1 MSKFITGKR
10 VSAVIGILIKIF
22 IVVVIFSVIFAAIR
36 GVNYWRSNIDSNDNY
51 YLTHNKESF
60 EREVEDAR
68 VVMISYDELH
78 GFHIKPKEI
87 TKKGIIITFGD
98 ELNDCNYERAMECAA
113 NGYEVMSFFYFGK
126 MHQTDYLSEV
136 PLEYFQTILDYA
148 KKNCTSTDII
158 TVIGSSKGAEMAL
171 LLQNYYPEITNLVL
185 FSPSSHVF
193 QGLGDEATSSWS
205 FKGEPIP
212 FVDFKSSSLMSRAEL
227 MSSDMFYTNYS
238 FRSRYSSSLKNS
250 DNADAA
256 KIKTDNFKGKI
267 LLFAG
272 EDDRY
277 WNSAAMAKEI
287 YEDNKDKAEIYTY
300 PNVGHNF
307 LKGSSLY
314 RYKLG

>member
-1 MSKFITGKR
+1 
-10 VSAVIGILIKIF
+10 
-22 IVVVIFSVIFAAIR
+22 
-36 GVNYWRSNIDSNDNY
+36 
-51 YLTHNKESF
+51 
-60 EREVEDAR
+60 
-68 VVMISYDELH
+68 
-78 GFHIKPKEI
+78 
-87 TKKGIIITFGD
+87 
-98 ELNDCNYERAMECAA
+98 
-113 NGYEVMSFFYFGK
+113 
-126 MHQTDYLSEV
+126 
-136 PLEYFQTILDYA
+136 ILDYA

-193 QGLGDEATSSWS
+193 QGLSDEATSSWS

-212 FVDFKSSSLMSRAEL
+212 FVDFKSSSLLSRGEL
-227 MSSDMFYTNYS
+227 MSSDLFYTNYS

-287 YEDNKDKAEIYTY
+287 YEDNKDKAQIYTY

-314 RYKLG
+314 RYKLGGNYDDNGKAYKNSCEIMLKSLEEWHK